1 MLCSRW
7 NLFLFLKIR
16 WFSCQKNG
24 EHKMKRR
31 KKFDKLDSGSQ
42 RNKLKE
48 IHKQTTNNTSITITK
63 LYTYSKFAIWLA
75 HRKV

>member
-1 MLCSRW
+1 
-7 NLFLFLKIR
+7 
-16 WFSCQKNG
+16 
-24 EHKMKRR
+24 MKRR